1 MIALSV
7 VTPTHNPRPELLAR
21 VLEALQRQTL
31 PRDRWEYILVDN
43 ASKTPLRGTVDLG
56 WHPNGRLVVE
66 TDLGLTPARL
76 RGLADARGELIVF
89 VDDDC
94 VLAPDYL
101 ERALAMMQEYPHVG
115 VWGAYI
121 EGEFLAPI
129 EPWIHPFAIMLC
141 AMQFSPDRK
150 VDVQYALARQ
160 PGPWIPAGAGMV
172 MRRNVTDAY
181 AASVRNDPFRRS
193 LDRTGTNLIG
203 SGDADIVA
211 TSIDL
216 GLAVGNTMRL
226 RVTHL
231 IPESRVQLP
240 YMLRLLYASNYGT
253 ARFAVHRGLK
263 EQKTPPRESLFNRI
277 RKFAGQ
283 YVPRSPEQ
291 QCWIAFA
298 KGYHDG
304 ICGLPFDEKYK

>member
-1 MIALSV
+1 MIKLSV
-7 VTPTHNPRPELLAR
+7 VTPTHNPRPELLSR
-21 VLEALQRQTL
+21 VLDALKRQTL
-31 PRDRWEYILVDN
+31 SLDQWEYVLVDN
-43 ASKTPLRGTVDLG
+43 ASKVPLKGVYNLS
-56 WHPNGRLVVE
+56 WHPNGHIVDE
-66 TDLGLTPARL
+66 PQLGLTPARL
-76 RGLADARGELIVF
+76 RGLDLSKGSIIVF

-94 VLAPDYL
+94 VLPPNYL
-101 ERALAMMQEYPHVG
+101 EKAITMMNDYPHIG

-129 EPWIHPFAIMLC
+129 EDWMKPFAIMLC

-172 MRRNVTDAY
+172 MRKNVTDAY
-181 AASVRNDPFRRS
+181 ELSVRNDPYRLS

-211 TSIDL
+211 TAIDM

-231 IPESRVQLP
+231 IPESRLQLK
-240 YMLRLLYASNYGT
+240 YMLRLLYSSNYGT
-253 ARFAVHRGLK
+253 AKFSIHRGFR
-263 EQKTPPRESLFNRI
+263 EQKNPPRETMLTRL
-277 RKFAGQ
+277 RKYIGSF
-283 YVPRSPEQ
+283 VPKTPEQ
-291 QCWIAFA
+291 QCHIAFG
-298 KGYHDG
+298 KGYQDG
-304 ICGLPFDEKYK
+304 ICGLPFDDKYR